1 MVLGVYWYF
10 DFPNE
15 LYSYEFFTYRK
26 GLGGHADAPAEL
38 ETIVETDDADGIVE
52 ALRALVKEHI
62 DAFVF
67 IYKSGN
73 YLQIGTG
80 GYNMHD
86 YEFEIALKIEEIL
99 KNKKAKKVVHDSL
112 KDAELIRLFNE
123 KSKKVWPS
131 KKHFGLVSS
140 SLMKY
145 NAETSSIRFDCN
157 VSEEEKDNFLN
168 EMLTVTE
175 AANINVVFYKEKKC
189 GERYNLMLFF
199 TNGRQ
204 GIGLKPKQK
213 VAIVAFENGMEKL
226 IQKHAVEIGLIG
238 GFDENYP
245 KGDYLILKIVDEEF
259 ILGQRI

>member
-10 DFPNE
+10 DFPYE
-15 LYSYEFFTYRK
+15 LYSYDFFTYRK

-38 ETIVETDDADGIVE
+38 AVIVETDDADGIIE
-52 ALRALVKEHI
+52 ALRTLVNQHE

-67 IYKSGN
+67 IYMSGKF
-73 YLQIGTG
+73 LQIGTG

-99 KNKKAKKVVHDSL
+99 KNKQAKKGEHSSL

-123 KSKKVWPS
+123 KSNMVWPS
-131 KKHFGLVSS
+131 KRHFGMVGS

-145 NAETSSIRFDCN
+145 NAETSCIRFDCN
-157 VSEEEKDNFLN
+157 VDANKTNDFLN
-168 EMLTVTE
+168 DILTVTE
-175 AANINVVFYKEKKC
+175 AANIHVVFYKEKKC
-189 GERYNLMLFF
+189 GDRYNLMLFF

-204 GIGLKPKQK
+204 GVGLKPKQK
-213 VAIVAFENGMEKL
+213 VDIVVFENKMEV
-226 IQKHAVEIGLIG
+226 IIDKHAVEIGFIG

-245 KGDYLILKIVDEEF
+245 TGNSIVLKIVDAKF
-259 ILGQRI
+259 ILAK